1 VPLSGMGDLES
12 LFQPEP
18 EPEPENESTP
28 WRLRSRS
35 CAVADM
41 IGAAAA
47 ISLYAVAGI
56 DSVVSWPSNQVLLS
70 EPDLSTIAA
79 ALLIP
84 TWVWVIFS
92 AGMAYDRTR
101 YWGLKQMPARP
112 RAYFAAAAA
121 VCAAVIVG
129 GFVVGWAKGTAR
141 ILPGPRYQVST
152 IDINQGAW
160 TTVPLSQFRYW
171 QASFVRED
179 GFFMLF
185 GLAAAT
191 VLIALLHVRR
201 TALDRPGTV
210 PPGPGRTGRA
220 GRAAG

>member
-1 VPLSGMGDLES
+1 MGDLKD
-12 LFQPEP
+12 LFQPV
-18 EPEPENESTP
+18 PENESMS

-35 CAVADM
+35 CAVVDL

-47 ISLYAVAGI
+47 ITLYAVVGI
-56 DSVVSWPSNQVLLS
+56 DNLVSWPSNQVLIS
-70 EPDLSTIAA
+70 DPDLSTLAA
-79 ALLIP
+79 VLLFP
-84 TWVWVIFS
+84 TWLWVIFG
-92 AGMAYDRTR
+92 AGAVGDRVR
-101 YWGLKQMPARP
+101 YWSVWRMPARP
-112 RAYFAAAAA
+112 RACFVAAAA

-129 GFVVGWAKGTAR
+129 GAGQGWAKGSVR

-152 IDINQGAW
+152 IDVNQSAW

-191 VLIALLHVRR
+191 ILIALLHLHR
-201 TALDRPGTV
+201 TAPGRPGTV
-210 PPGPGRTGRA
+210 PPAPGRTGRA

>member
-18 EPEPENESTP
+18 EPEPEPENESTP
-28 WRLRSRS
+28 LRLRSRS
-35 CAVADM
+35 CAVVDL

-70 EPDLSTIAA
+70 DPDLSAIAA
-79 ALLIP
+79 VLLGP

-92 AGMAYDRTR
+92 AGVVSDRAR
-101 YWGLKQMPARP
+101 YWRLARMPARP
-112 RAYFAAAAA
+112 RACLAAAAA
-121 VCAAVIVG
+121 VCAAVIAG
-129 GFVVGWAKGTAR
+129 GFVLGAAKGSVR

-152 IDINQGAW
+152 LDINQSAW
-160 TTVPLSQFRYW
+160 TTVPLSQFRFW
-171 QASFVRED
+171 QACFVRQD

-185 GLAAAT
+185 ALAAAT
-191 VLIALLHVRR
+191 VLIALLHLHREA
-201 TALDRPGTV
+201 TSESN
-210 PPGPGRTGRA
+210 GR
-220 GRAAG
+220 